1 MELGPGEVQIL
12 RGPNITVTDRR
23 IAHDKSEIA
32 VADIAAPQIEATM
45 AKISVR
51 PTMLTLAVVF
61 LAVGAGVPRIFFLV
75 ALGVAWFGFSAKV
88 NRAAF
93 AVTVETAGAR
103 RPIYVTAKEA
113 DAKLALAA
121 VLEAQR
127 RSGA

>member
-1 MELGPGEVQIL
+1 MQLDAGEVQIL

-23 IAHDKSEIA
+23 IVYDKTEIA
-32 VADIAAPQIEATM
+32 VADVSAPQIDATM
-45 AKISVR
+45 AKLSVR

-61 LAVGAGVPRIFFLV
+61 LAIGVFGPPIFFLV
-75 ALGVAWFGFSAKV
+75 ALAVAWFGFTAKV

-93 AVTVETAGAR
+93 AVTVENAGVR